1 MNVTPTAAPAVVG
14 VSDTRSVTLDRL
26 ADAGRATA
34 ADSLKRVIPTGG
46 TAQVA
51 VAAFASSI

>member
-1 MNVTPTAAPAVVG
+1 MNVIPTAAAAVVG

-34 ADSLKRVIPTGG
+34 ADSLKRVLPTEG
-46 TAQVA
+46 TPQVT